1 MLVVT
6 IGGLGFIQGAFLG
19 ALLITAVPQLIAIV
33 RDGANAALGVD
44 LGSIPGLDT
53 VIFSLI
59 LIGFIIYEPT
69 GLYGRWL
76 KIRAWTELFPLA
88 RKDMFR
94 RQKSYLKTERM
105 R

>member
-1 MLVVT
+1 M
-6 IGGLGFIQGAFLG
+6 IFS
-19 ALLITAVPQLIAIV
+19 AVLIA
-33 RDGANAALGVD
+33 
-44 LGSIPGLDT
+44 
-53 VIFSLI
+53 
-59 LIGFIIYEPT
+59 FIIYEPA

-76 KIRAWTELFPLA
+76 KIRTWWELFPLA